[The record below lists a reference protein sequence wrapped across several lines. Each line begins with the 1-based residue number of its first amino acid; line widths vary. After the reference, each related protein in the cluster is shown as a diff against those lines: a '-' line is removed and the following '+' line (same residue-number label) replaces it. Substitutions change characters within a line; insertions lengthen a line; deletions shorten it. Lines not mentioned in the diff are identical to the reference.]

1 MGGREPSMVRIDD
14 ILAAL
19 LMSLA
24 MMRRLGVLS
33 TLQEHNPDVRIAD
46 FERWKA
52 MALGAYN
59 LAALACLAKVVLS
72 IGWFWFVRDQTLLRV
87 GGFLIFGGWV
97 VALVFAWYR
106 ATEARGLHDRLGIV
120 GRRESER

>member
-1 MGGREPSMVRIDD
+1 MVRIDD

-24 MMRRLGVLS
+24 MMRRLGVLG
-33 TLQEHNPDVRIAD
+33 TLQEHNPGVRVAD

-59 LAALACLAKVVLS
+59 LTALACLAKVALS
-72 IGWFWFVRDQTLLRV
+72 MAWFWVMREGAMLRI
-87 GGFLIFGGWV
+87 GGFLIFGVWV
-97 VALVFAWYR
+97 LAMVIAWYR
-106 ATEARGLHDRLGIV
+106 ATEAGALRAQLGITD
-120 GRRESER
+120 RRDDTRR